1 MTAQTTQVVVFGVE
15 GDDGLWLADLEAGT
29 VTRIV
34 DPLTGALASAN
45 EHRNAGATVV
55 KGVNFAVRAN
65 SAGSVSGGFMDG

>member
-1 MTAQTTQVVVFGVE
+1 MMTTTQVVVFGVE
-15 GDDGLWLADLEAGT
+15 GDDGLWLADLGTGT
-29 VTRIV
+29 VSRIV

-55 KGVNFAVRAN
+55 KGVNLAVRAN

>member
-1 MTAQTTQVVVFGVE
+1 MTTTQVVVFGVE
-15 GDDGLWLADLEAGT
+15 GDDGLWLADLGTGT
-29 VTRIV
+29 VSRIV

-55 KGVNFAVRAN
+55 KGVNLAVRAN

>member
-1 MTAQTTQVVVFGVE
+1 MTEQTAKVVVFGVE
-15 GDDGLWLADLEAGT
+15 GDDGLWLADLAAGT
-29 VTRIV
+29 VTPITA
-34 DPLTGALASAN
+34 PLTGALASAN